1 MGDFFQPWHI
11 IILLLVSC
19 IVLPITIIP
28 YWMIFKK
35 AGFAPA
41 LSLLTLIPG
50 VNLIVLYVIAFSE
63 WKIGPAR
70 VPPI

>member
-1 MGDFFQPWHI
+1 MDSSSI
-11 IILLLVSC
+11 IIRMIAGLVV
-19 IVLPITIIP
+19 IFVFFPVMIIP

-41 LSLLTLIPG
+41 LSLLMVIPG
-50 VNLIVLYVIAFSE
+50 VKLIVVYVIAFSD
-63 WKIGPAR
+63 WKFDASR